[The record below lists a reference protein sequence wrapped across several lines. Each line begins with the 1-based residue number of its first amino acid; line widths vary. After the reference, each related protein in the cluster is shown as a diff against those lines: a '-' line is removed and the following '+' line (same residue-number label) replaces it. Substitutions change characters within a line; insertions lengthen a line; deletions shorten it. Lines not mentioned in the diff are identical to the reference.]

1 MFIRGRGA
9 IRVEKIKK
17 AIKKRKTLYLIA
29 LFLVKIVWGIYHF
42 IRERNALYHLALK
55 IKTLIN
61 SRYKLN
67 SYQII
72 SVKEFCNKN
81 NLKYLVVEKE
91 QTREVCIPNYY
102 GYREGE
108 SIRTAISP
116 EIYIAE
122 LTDAEIIGANSFII
136 ADDYCL
142 YDMATMDDEKRY
154 DLRCESLK
162 TIDKN
167 NIALVM
173 SINSNQTLEEAIFL
187 IGFASSN
194 YFHFTIELLSRLK
207 YIDLFEEY
215 RQIPLLID
223 EIVFEIPQFIELLQT
238 INKYNHPVIPI
249 ERKYRYKVKRLI
261 FPAYN
266 TWMPINVKDDEGLI
280 CKDFMVANSGIEYV
294 RNTVLKEPNLEG
306 NRKIF
311 VSRKNHY
318 QRIVNEKEVVELFSQ
333 YGFEII
339 YPEDL
344 TFYEQVQLFS
354 SAKYVAGST
363 GAEFTN
369 IIYCPHKI
377 TFICIIPKEYNFYM
391 YSTIG
396 RIVQLS
402 PVFLDARVIKKG
414 RKISRDQYELDL
426 NYCKEFLKT
435 L

>member
-1 MFIRGRGA
+1 M
-9 IRVEKIKK
+9 EKIKK
-17 AIKKRKTLYLIA
+17 AIKKRKILYLFA
-29 LFLVKIVWGIYHF
+29 LFLVKIGWAIYYF
-42 IRERNALYHLALK
+42 IRDWNTLYRLSLK

-61 SRYKLN
+61 TRYKLN

-72 SVKEFCNKN
+72 SVKEFCSKN

-116 EIYIAE
+116 EIYIAK

-136 ADDYCL
+136 ADDYCF
-142 YDMATMDDEKRY
+142 YDMATMDDKKRY
-154 DLRCESLK
+154 DLRYEFLK
-162 TIDKN
+162 TIGKN
-167 NIALVM
+167 NIALVV

-215 RQIPLLID
+215 REIPLLID
-223 EIVFEIPQFIELLQT
+223 EIVFEIPQFRELLQT
-238 INKYNHPVIPI
+238 MNKYNHPVIPI
-249 ERKYRYKVKRLI
+249 ERQHRYKVKRLI

-266 TWMPINVKDDEGLI
+266 SWMPINVKEDEGLI
-280 CKDFMVANSGIEYV
+280 YKDFMVANSGIEYV
-294 RNTVLKEPNLEG
+294 RNTVLNEPNLEG
-306 NRKIF
+306 NRKFF
-311 VSRKNHY
+311 VSRKNY
-318 QRIVNEKEVVELFSQ
+318 SQRLVNEKEVVELFSQ

-344 TFYEQVQLFS
+344 SFYEQVQLFS
-354 SAKYVAGST
+354 SAKYFAGST
-363 GAEFTN
+363 GAVFTN
-369 IIYCPHKI
+369 IIYYPNKT
-377 TFICIIPKEYNFYM
+377 TFICIIPKEYNFYL

-396 RIVQLS
+396 KIVQLN

-414 RKISRDQYELDL
+414 RKISGDQYELDL
-426 NYCKEFLKT
+426 NYCKEFLQT

>member
-1 MFIRGRGA
+1 M
-9 IRVEKIKK
+9 EKIKK

-29 LFLVKIVWGIYHF
+29 LFLVKIVWVIYHF

-61 SRYKLN
+61 TRYKLN

-72 SVKEFCNKN
+72 SVKEFCSKN

-142 YDMATMDDEKRY
+142 YDMATMDDKKRY
-154 DLRCESLK
+154 DLRWESLK

-207 YIDLFEEY
+207 HIDFFEEY

-238 INKYNHPVIPI
+238 INKYNHPIILI
-249 ERKYRYKVKRLI
+249 ERQYRYKVKRLI

-266 TWMPINVKDDEGLI
+266 TWMPINVNDGESLI
-280 CKDFMVANSGIEYV
+280 YKDFIVANSGIEYI
-294 RNTVLKEPNLEG
+294 RNTVLKERNLEG

-311 VSRKNHY
+311 VSRKNHS
-318 QRIVNEKEVVELFSQ
+318 QRIANEKEVVELFSQ

-339 YPEDL
+339 YPEEL

-363 GAEFTN
+363 GAAFTN

-377 TFICIIPKEYNFYM
+377 TFICIMPKEYNFYM

-396 RIVQLS
+396 RIVQLNI
-402 PVFLDARVIKKG
+402 VFLDARVIKKG
-414 RKISRDQYELDL
+414 MKISGNRYELDL

>member
-1 MFIRGRGA
+1 L
-9 IRVEKIKK
+9 EKIKA

-29 LFLVKIVWGIYHF
+29 LFFVKIFWAIHRFVK
-42 IRERNALYHLALK
+42 ERNALHHLVLK

-61 SRYKLN
+61 TRYKLN

-72 SVKEFCNKN
+72 SVKEFCSKN

-102 GYREGE
+102 GYREGK

-173 SINSNQTLEEAIFL
+173 SINSNQILEEAIFL

-223 EIVFEIPQFIELLQT
+223 EIVFEIPQFRELLQAM
-238 INKYNHPVIPI
+238 NKYNHQIIPI
-249 ERKYRYKVKRLI
+249 EKQRRYMVKRLI
-261 FPAYN
+261 YPSDSS
-266 TWMPINVKDDEGLI
+266 WMPINVKDDVSLKDE
-280 CKDFMVANSGIEYV
+280 DFMVAKEGIEHV
-294 RNTVLKEPNLEG
+294 QQTVLK
-306 NRKIF
+306 K
-311 VSRKNHY
+311 
-318 QRIVNEKEVVELFSQ
+318 
-333 YGFEII
+333 
-339 YPEDL
+339 
-344 TFYEQVQLFS
+344 
-354 SAKYVAGST
+354 
-363 GAEFTN
+363 
-369 IIYCPHKI
+369 
-377 TFICIIPKEYNFYM
+377 
-391 YSTIG
+391 
-396 RIVQLS
+396 
-402 PVFLDARVIKKG
+402 
-414 RKISRDQYELDL
+414 
-426 NYCKEFLKT
+426 
-435 L
+435 